1 MLCDRER
8 AGCKKQRKSAGIL
21 LDVGHRIGE
30 SEIAA
35 RRRGG
40 LLHLVQGLRRC
51 CIEHR
56 PPLLYMVVAGKM
68 GIEATLVNTVSNL
81 KEKGFVGVWS
91 ESSGTRGPMRMRA
104 LTARIL
110 MLSG

>member
-1 MLCDRER
+1 
-8 AGCKKQRKSAGIL
+8 
-21 LDVGHRIGE
+21 
-30 SEIAA
+30 
-35 RRRGG
+35 
-40 LLHLVQGLRRC
+40 
-51 CIEHR
+51 
-56 PPLLYMVVAGKM
+56 MVVAGKM